1 MENITTK
8 VGKRCVALAS
18 TAFMVLSLAWV
29 APAGAQTDT
38 RAPEVLFVAPVVV
51 VNSRNPDTARI
62 IGIYRCFGG
71 EPIHLWVS
79 AKQGGPDPSAEGS
92 GATSTSWYD
101 TNIIEPAP
109 VICDGRPHVAVVT
122 VGRYPDKQRLTNG
135 PAWIQ
140 FCLVTPE
147 GIVASQQFF
156 GRAVGAAAPRP
167 AA

>member
-1 MENITTK
+1 MEARN
-8 VGKRCVALAS
+8 RFLAL
-18 TAFMVLSLAWV
+18 TSLAAMV
-29 APAGAQTDT
+29 ATLVLAGPAGAQT
-38 RAPEVLFVAPVVV
+38 AGEPEVLFVAPVVI
-51 VNSRNPDTARI
+51 VNPQNPDTARI

-79 AKQGGPDPSAEGS
+79 AKQGGPDPSAEGA
-92 GATSTSWYD
+92 GATSRAWYD

-122 VGRYPDKQRLTNG
+122 IGRHPGQEQLTNG

-156 GRAVGAAAPRP
+156 GRVVGAVPQP
-167 AA
+167 AQV